1 MIMISGPYIH
11 ISLVVANSAKL
22 EQYGFGKALLS
33 TTITKKKKA
42 RVSKPHRKPAD
53 VLNSN
58 NTEYSSVARQGT
70 AAPL

>member
-1 MIMISGPYIH
+1 MLIMISGPYIH
-11 ISLVVANSAKL
+11 ISLVVANSANL

-33 TTITKKKKA
+33 TTKKA

-58 NTEYSSVARQGT
+58 STDRV
-70 AAPL
+70 